1 MKKHAIIAII
11 LLLSFNLAIN
21 AQIKLNS
28 SGYVKIGSTESATQ
42 ALDVR
47 GNVIIKEAPGYS
59 GYSYQVIFDHT
70 GYYGT
75 KCLHPVTNYS
85 GNIGNS
91 SNAFAQIWTYN
102 LYNLSDERYK
112 ENVRDINDALD
123 LITRLKGIRYNLIP
137 ENVADDST
145 LSEALLEKKKKEQ
158 KADRLGFIAQDVNK
172 VIPEAVYYDDS
183 TDIYGIDYTKII
195 PVLVEAIKEQ
205 QAIIKSLQSGSSSDK
220 LKSTAGAGG
229 QENPASEDVPLLYQ
243 NFPNPFTESTRIEY
257 YLPDDIGSAVIFIYD
272 MSGLQLKSVPVSGTG
287 YGNVTINAN
296 ELKAGMYMYTLI
308 ADGQVIDTKRMIL
321 TDQYVLSTK

>member
-1 MKKHAIIAII
+1 MKKHVIIAIF
-11 LLLSFNLAIN
+11 LLLSFDLAIN

-47 GNVIIKEAPGYS
+47 GNVIIKGAPGYE
-59 GYSYQVIFDHT
+59 GTSYQVIFDHN
-70 GYYGT
+70 GPYGS
-75 KCLHPVTNYS
+75 KCLHPVTSNAGS
-85 GNIGNS
+85 IGTS
-91 SNAFAQIWTYN
+91 SNAFMQMWTYS

-112 ENVRDINDALD
+112 ENIRNIDNALD
-123 LITRLKGIRYNLIP
+123 QILKLKGIRYNLKL

-145 LSEALLEKKKKEQ
+145 LSEALLEKKKKDQ

-183 TDIYGIDYTKII
+183 ADIYGIDYIKII

-205 QAIIKSLQSGSSSDK
+205 QAIIKSLQPGSSSDK
-220 LKSTAGAGG
+220 LKSTAGSGS

-257 YLPDDIGSAVIFIYD
+257 YLPDDIGSAAIFIYD
-272 MSGLQLKSVPVSGTG
+272 MSGLQLKSIPVSGTE
-287 YGNVTINAN
+287 YGNVTINGN

-308 ADGQVIDTKRMIL
+308 ANGQVIDTKRMIL